1 MRLVTMQILQEET
14 GIPMTII
21 SNSFQVQPNKNTL
34 ALHDMKVTIKQV
46 FFPKYIRLSFRNDV
60 SFLSSIVENVYE
72 SVFALETFKTN
83 PHILIFFGRS
93 NFLIPFFFGVKLIY
107 IFLVNLPLELLKSI
121 EKSPN
126 KTYVNSSKIW
136 LLISYISLG

>member
-46 FFPKYIRLSFRNDV
+46 FFRNISDLVSKTMYLS
-60 SFLSSIVENVYE
+60 
-72 SVFALETFKTN
+72 
-83 PHILIFFGRS
+83 
-93 NFLIPFFFGVKLIY
+93 
-107 IFLVNLPLELLKSI
+107 
-121 EKSPN
+121 
-126 KTYVNSSKIW
+126 
-136 LLISYISLG
+136 